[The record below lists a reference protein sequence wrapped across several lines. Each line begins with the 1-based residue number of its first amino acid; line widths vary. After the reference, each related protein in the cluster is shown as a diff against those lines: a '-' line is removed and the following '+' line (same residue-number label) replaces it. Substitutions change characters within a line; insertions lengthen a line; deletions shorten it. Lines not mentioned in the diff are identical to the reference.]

1 MVTRWAGAKY
11 RHIYSWKGVRRPPI
25 KRISPVLI
33 IIHPDTSMVDVME
46 HFAPLS
52 DQFWGRQRVRSLSG
66 AKYRH
71 ICSRKGARRP
81 PFDLISPA
89 LINIHPNTS
98 MRDVMEHFAPHSDQF
113 WGRQRVRSPSELEI
127 TLFAPGRG
135 PGGLLLTWYLLFCY
149 ISALTHQWGMLWCI
163 LRHSQINSEVSR
175 GSGARPEPNTSYSPN
190 EELQSD
196 LRWSLRVAPT
206 SGLVWQQPKESRN
219 EARAR

>member
-11 RHIYSWKGVRRPPI
+11 HHIYSWKGIRRPPI

-52 DQFWGRQRVRSLSG
+52 DQFWGL
-66 AKYRH
+66 
-71 ICSRKGARRP
+71 
-81 PFDLISPA
+81 
-89 LINIHPNTS
+89 
-98 MRDVMEHFAPHSDQF
+98 
-113 WGRQRVRSPSELEI
+113 QRVRSPSELEI
-127 TLFAPGRG
+127 TLFAPGGG
-135 PGGLLLTWYLLFCY
+135 PGGLLLTWYPLFCY
-149 ISALTHQWGMLWCI
+149 ISTLTHQWGMLWSI
-163 LRHSQINSEVSR
+163 LHHSQINSEVAR

-196 LRWSLRVAPT
+196 LRWSLRVVQT
-206 SGLVWQQPKESRN
+206 SGLVWQQPNESRN